1 MGEKIKM
8 GNEET
13 ELKEKSG
20 AGEASGGSPGWF
32 KSQLSRRSVG
42 IGMALA
48 AVAGMAGV
56 SLYKFGGE
64 AESESSLDS
73 LELQRREGWNVGAG
87 DQPLRSMPG
96 EVTLDSR
103 QQSWNGFDP
112 NYLISIYQPV
122 RPEWRPYFV
131 PTLLQSLN
139 QPTLNERIRL
149 IHNPEMAEAYARTGA
164 LRELLAQTPDAGR
177 TMVVADLPGPLAVAV
192 GAAMADVATLV
203 PLFDNWPHP
212 LGVVPAHE
220 TLGAMIYYAREI
232 EAKRSRVGEKAPT
245 ILLLDSRRLTPYAD
259 ADNQFDN
266 RWMARVP
273 LSDELRQRGIEQ
285 VIYLVR
291 DGSYA
296 TELDDLNDEFVDWE
310 KNGIKVRMLQ
320 LTDFKP
326 DESRLAK
333 AGGGAPA
340 GTPTVV
346 NHYYYGG
353 GSAAHWLFYAH
364 YALTAPRQL
373 SPFQMGLGGGRTT
386 PIPRPAS
393 LPAMSAPA
401 YRPVSRPT
409 IFASTRVG
417 GTTTAGVGRT
427 RPSGFGRTSVRV
439 SSSGEVTGTRPGRS
453 GSFGR
458 GGSGISG

>member
-1 MGEKIKM
+1 MGK
-8 GNEET
+8 EET
-13 ELKEKSG
+13 EVKEKSG
-20 AGEASGGSPGWF
+20 AGMPASGVPDWF
-32 KSQLSRRSVG
+32 KSQLTRRSVG
-42 IGMALA
+42 IGMAIA

-56 SLYKFGGE
+56 SLYKFGGDSDK
-64 AESESSLDS
+64 ESMLDS
-73 LELQRREGWNVGAG
+73 LELQRREGWNVGASE
-87 DQPLRSMPG
+87 QPLRTLPG
-96 EVTLDSR
+96 EVALDSR
-103 QQSWNGFDP
+103 QQGWNGYDP
-112 NYLISIYQPV
+112 TYLISIYQPV
-122 RPEWRPYFV
+122 REEWRPYFV

-139 QPTLNERIRL
+139 QPTLNERMRP
-149 IHNPEMAEAYARTGA
+149 IHTPEMAEAYARTGA

-177 TMVVADLPGPLAVAV
+177 TMVIADLPGPMSVAV
-192 GAAMADVATLV
+192 GAAMADVATVV

-232 EAKRSRVGEKAPT
+232 ESKRGRVGERPPT
-245 ILLLDSRRLTPYAD
+245 LFLLDSRRLTPYAD

-296 TELDDLNDEFVDWE
+296 TELDDLNDEFVNWE

-333 AGGGAPA
+333 AGGGTPA

-353 GSAAHWLFYAH
+353 GSAAHWLFFTH

-373 SPFQMGLGGGRTT
+373 SSFQGGQVGPGLGRPVT
-386 PIPRPAS
+386 IPRPAS
-393 LPAMSAPA
+393 LPSTPAPA

-417 GTTTAGVGRT
+417 GATTAGVGRT
-427 RPSGFGRTSVRV
+427 KPSGFGRTSVRV